1 MRWPPLLFAM
11 LLPVPPVFSQQ
22 VETRQVVEVTQKWHF
37 GVRVEAKAGGVA
49 GIEARLPFPAPWP
62 EQDVRLLRIDR
73 SDNVSKVTFADLGDG
88 ARQMVVT
95 IARLRQGE
103 SATAVAEVEIKRRI
117 IEAPQPI
124 DAWRVPRR
132 RSSRLKSYLAPSPY
146 IESRHRTIRKTAAEI
161 ASAAPSTGWRKV
173 EAIYDWVRRQVRYEF
188 DPKIRSSLEALQSG
202 KGDCEELTSLFIAL
216 CRAEGIPARSVWVPG
231 HCYPEFYLENEQGE
245 GRWFPC
251 QAAGTRLFG
260 EMVEWRPILQKGD
273 RFKVPGKKGYQRY
286 VAESLKAKNAAA
298 APSVTFIREAVG
310 EAVASKLAE
319 QR

>member
-1 MRWPPLLFAM
+1 MRWPPLLFAL
-11 LLPVPPVFSQQ
+11 LLPVPPVMSQQ
-22 VETRQVVEVTQKWHF
+22 PETRQVVEVTQNWHF
-37 GVRVEAKAGGVA
+37 GVRVEAKAGAVA
-49 GIEARLPFPAPWP
+49 GIEVRLPFPAPWP
-62 EQDVRLLRIDR
+62 EQDVRLLQINR
-73 SDNVSKVTFADLGDG
+73 SDTVSKVTFEDLGDG

-117 IEAPQPI
+117 IEAPRKI
-124 DAWRVPRR
+124 DAWRVPHR
-132 RSSRLKSYLAPSPY
+132 RSSRLKPYLSPSPY

-161 ASAAPSTGWRKV
+161 VSAAPPTGWRKV

-231 HCYPEFYLENEQGE
+231 HCYPEFYLKNEQGE

-260 EMVEWRPILQKGD
+260 EMIEWRPILQKGD

-286 VAESLKAKNAAA
+286 VAESLKAKHAA
-298 APSVTFIREAVG
+298 APPAVTFIREAVG

-319 QR
+319 QP